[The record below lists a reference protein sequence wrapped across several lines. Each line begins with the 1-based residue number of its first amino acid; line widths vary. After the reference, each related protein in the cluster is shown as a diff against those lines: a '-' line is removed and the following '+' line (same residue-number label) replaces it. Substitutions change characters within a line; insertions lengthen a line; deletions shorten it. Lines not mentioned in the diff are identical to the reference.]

1 MTRNDIWLG
10 AHLALA
16 TDSGID
22 IEGNECDASSVLRT
36 LHALCPEFI
45 DCKPTWEQ
53 LIQHGFETYGWGREE
68 TIEYMGD
75 A

>member
-45 DCKPTWEQ
+45 GCIPGNDQ
-53 LIQHGFETYGWGREE
+53 LIEYGMKEFGW
-68 TIEYMGD
+68 THKDALYYMGEG
-75 A
+75 